1 MAFTP
6 TPPCLVVI
14 HTPLPQYLERH
25 LSAIQ
30 DDPSRAFLAGGCVT
44 IADLLIITGACLP
57 PLSSH
62 LPPLTSTPPT
72 SHLSPPLLSPLTSHL
87 PPPLLSSLTLQTC
100 HRTRPAPGQR
110 PLLLRAILALP
121 CHMTLVRL
129 RRSTSSI
136 SSPSQQYNLPR
147 SNRKSLSFLS
157 NTPILKP

>member
-6 TPPCLVVI
+6 TLPCLVVI

-57 PLSSH
+57 P
-62 LPPLTSTPPT
+62 
-72 SHLSPPLLSPLTSHL
+72 PLLSPPTSNFHL

-100 HRTRPAPGQR
+100 HRTRPAPGQC
-110 PLLLRAILALP
+110 PLLLHAILALP
-121 CHMTLVRL
+121 CRMTLVRL

-147 SNRKSLSFLS
+147 SNRKSLTFLS